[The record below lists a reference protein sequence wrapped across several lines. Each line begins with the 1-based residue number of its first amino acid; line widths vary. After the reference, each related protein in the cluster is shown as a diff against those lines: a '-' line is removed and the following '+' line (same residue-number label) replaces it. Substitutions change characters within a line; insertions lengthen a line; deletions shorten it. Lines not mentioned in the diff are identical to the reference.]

1 MIYTNSRYK
10 DCDILYTDKGT
21 PYLSQRE
28 DFSPETVLEY
38 YTFKEGD
45 TLDGLAYKY
54 YGDASLWWSILDAN
68 PVYTSEI
75 EIEYGDVLAIPTKRE
90 VLSR

>member
-10 DCDILYTDKGT
+10 DCDILYTDRGT
-21 PYLSQRE
+21 PYLSQHE
-28 DFSPETVLEY
+28 DFSPETVQEY

-54 YGDASLWWSILDAN
+54 YGDASLWWAILDAN

-75 EIEYGDVLAIPTKRE
+75 EIEYGNVIAIPTKRE